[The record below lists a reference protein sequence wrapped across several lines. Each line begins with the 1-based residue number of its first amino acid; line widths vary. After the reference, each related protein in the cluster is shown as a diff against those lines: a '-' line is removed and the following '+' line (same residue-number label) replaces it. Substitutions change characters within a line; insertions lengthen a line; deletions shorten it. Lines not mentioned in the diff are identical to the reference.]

1 MDDKFYDN
9 DFERF
14 LQQQVK
20 QHRMYPSDAVWKGI
34 YKQVHGNRKWPG
46 LYFFAI
52 LTIAALTV
60 VTVMMETGPVDQTVQ
75 GKIKSVPVVNNLDPA
90 QVTRQVINTINSKQQ
105 NGIPGSIVASIGTAN
120 NIINPVDQTI
130 ETGSLSE
137 QTVTEQQ
144 IVVTGMRNAG
154 EENNPVTIRST
165 QAADT
170 DKSDAQV
177 AASTKPVAALTPAAV
192 AANKADK
199 AETDEEAITKKNT
212 NPTDEYLEANPEE
225 IARIQKQ
232 PVRVKPSKWQFQF
245 YITPSMSYRQIVDKK
260 PVNNNYNG
268 PVTAYGV
275 QANKVIRYRP
285 GMGTEFGLGAQYK
298 LTDRMKLSGAF
309 QFNIRQYNIDAY
321 MGNSEL
327 ATIAVER
334 GTAYNAIVRYRSSGG
349 YGEAELLNKYHQ
361 VSLPLGVE
369 YSIVNSKRFGVN
381 VAAAVQPTYTFSQST
396 YLLTSDYKSYADG
409 TEFLRRWNI
418 NSNLEATISYNTGNL
433 QWKFGPQLRYQ
444 HLPNYT
450 APYPIREYLIDYG
463 FKIGFTKTIQ

>member
-1 MDDKFYDN
+1 
-9 DFERF
+9 
-14 LQQQVK
+14 
-20 QHRMYPSDAVWKGI
+20 
-34 YKQVHGNRKWPG
+34 
-46 LYFFAI
+46 
-52 LTIAALTV
+52 
-60 VTVMMETGPVDQTVQ
+60 
-75 GKIKSVPVVNNLDPA
+75 
-90 QVTRQVINTINSKQQ
+90 
-105 NGIPGSIVASIGTAN
+105 
-120 NIINPVDQTI
+120 
-130 ETGSLSE
+130 
-137 QTVTEQQ
+137 
-144 IVVTGMRNAG
+144 
-154 EENNPVTIRST
+154 
-165 QAADT
+165 
-170 DKSDAQV
+170 
-177 AASTKPVAALTPAAV
+177 
-192 AANKADK
+192 
-199 AETDEEAITKKNT
+199 
-212 NPTDEYLEANPEE
+212 
-225 IARIQKQ
+225 
-232 PVRVKPSKWQFQF
+232 
-245 YITPSMSYRQIVDKK
+245 MSYRQIVDKK

-298 LTDRMKLSGAF
+298 LTDRVKLSGAF

>member
-298 LTDRMKLSGAF
+298 LTDRVKLSGAF